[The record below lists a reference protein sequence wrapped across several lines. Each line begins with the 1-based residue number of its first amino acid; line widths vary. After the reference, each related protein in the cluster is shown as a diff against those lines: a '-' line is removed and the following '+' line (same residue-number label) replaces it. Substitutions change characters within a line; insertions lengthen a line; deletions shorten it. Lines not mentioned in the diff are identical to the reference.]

1 MFWGGSAKSSSR
13 APVDSGSF
21 SDRQHLRLVLGQRN
35 PKAAALSK
43 AEARA
48 ALHGARS
55 SWNQQGELPRPE
67 SANCPIFLWRR
78 AGVKWPR
85 LLCRPLDRC
94 RPGTL
99 SNAVPACG
107 VALISSSGPATR
119 TQSMCQCEQCGRNY
133 ADHRPKGLS
142 CISGAADGGL
152 FRCLLRGGYKAG
164 RVLLRWAPPYLFAA
178 NT

>member
-1 MFWGGSAKSSSR
+1 MTAPIASGWSGCRMGFAPTGKRRLCTAHTQPGHSSTDSFWRIVLKKSFF
-13 APVDSGSF
+13 ADC
-21 SDRQHLRLVLGQRN
+21 
-35 PKAAALSK
+35 
-43 AEARA
+43 
-48 ALHGARS
+48 
-55 SWNQQGELPRPE
+55 GEGRPE
-67 SANCPIFLWRR
+67 SANCPVFLWRR
-78 AGVKWPR
+78 AGVNWPR
-85 LLCRPLDRC
+85 PLCRPLDRC
-94 RPGTL
+94 RPGAL